1 MEQQVVQRPPAD
13 ESQVIFLRLS
23 SADGTNGVSLFEVT
37 GGDIEFIGI
46 IVPGVRVPYQTKPGK
61 HVFMLVSDGADF
73 MEANLAGGKNY
84 YSVVTP
90 QMGFWKARFSLM
102 PYKNDPSAYFDTA
115 MPSFAKNSNSG
126 ELVGISPTALAWYEE
141 HKANIEAKYRKYWP
155 LWQKNPPAEIA
166 RRTLAPEDGT

>member
-1 MEQQVVQRPPAD
+1 
-13 ESQVIFLRLS
+13 
-23 SADGTNGVSLFEVT
+23 
-37 GGDIEFIGI
+37 
-46 IVPGVRVPYQTKPGK
+46 
-61 HVFMLVSDGADF
+61 
-73 MEANLAGGKNY
+73 
-84 YSVVTP
+84 
-90 QMGFWKARFSLM
+90 
-102 PYKNDPSAYFDTA
+102 